1 MLVGVLVPL
10 TMLEGLLRSDLPSRV
25 AWVIVVAALVPTL
38 LWRRTRPLL
47 MILIAVAA
55 IGLTSLLTNTTSQ
68 LYTVAFVLL
77 LPYSLF
83 RWASRREC
91 IIGLAV
97 LLVMAGVTT
106 AGRYTG
112 PGDAMGGFA
121 VLLASVALGEAFR
134 YRAGARV
141 RGLDQMRL
149 LEREGLARDLHDT
162 VAHHVSA
169 IAIRAQ
175 AGLATAASHPDAATD
190 ALQVIEAEASRT
202 LAEMR
207 SMVRV
212 LRRND
217 PAELSPGPRIPDLE
231 QLRDH
236 DRAGPLVDVELIG
249 DLDSVPAPVATGI
262 YRLVQEAVTMR
273 GDMLG
278 GSPASTSA
286 SPPTTPG
293 CASG

>member
-1 MLVGVLVPL
+1 
-10 TMLEGLLRSDLPSRV
+10 
-25 AWVIVVAALVPTL
+25 
-38 LWRRTRPLL
+38 
-47 MILIAVAA
+47 
-55 IGLTSLLTNTTSQ
+55 
-68 LYTVAFVLL
+68 
-77 LPYSLF
+77 
-83 RWASRREC
+83 
-91 IIGLAV
+91 
-97 LLVMAGVTT
+97 
-106 AGRYTG
+106 
-112 PGDAMGGFA
+112 MGGFA

-212 LRRND
+212 LRGTIRRSCR
-217 PAELSPGPRIPDLE
+217 PA
-231 QLRDH
+231 
-236 DRAGPLVDVELIG
+236 RAFRTLNSSETTTA
-249 DLDSVPAPVATGI
+249 PAPW
-262 YRLVQEAVTMR
+262 
-273 GDMLG
+273 
-278 GSPASTSA
+278 STSN
-286 SPPTTPG
+286 
-293 CASG
+293 